1 MTITLYTVTDDSR
14 VLNKTLGTALTTAK
28 TLTVYD
34 SIDII
39 TPTFVIEYNSTILQ
53 ATYLYCT
60 ELNRYYFITG
70 IALDKGGRMILS
82 CSLDVLMTYK
92 NQLVNCQCCVLRNEY
107 SLGEV
112 IDEKLPIEPNK
123 VVIEGVTMSNG
134 RLTNPTPSIVLGVLS

>member
-53 ATYLYCT
+53 ATYLYCS

-70 IALDKGGRMILS
+70 ISLDKGGRMILS

-123 VVIEGVTMSNG
+123 VVIEGVTMSNTK
-134 RLTNPTPSIVLGVLS
+134 LTNPTPSIVLGVLS